1 MEIKNMRETVV
12 TFSVLAVTIASFAL
26 TIGLIIIVAIMHGLL
41 HNKSDFQITLGSLLF
56 FIVCFLIG
64 IIVHEIMHI
73 IGFRYAGKVPWNKIV
88 WGIDWKKGV
97 AYAQSK
103 NVIKV
108 KEMRIALMLP
118 FFITGAIP
126 FLLGIIF
133 NVMFLSVLG
142 AFLIGG
148 CAGDFAYYIKLRK
161 FPDEA
166 LVKDHP
172 VKPQFFVYE

>member
-1 MEIKNMRETVV
+1 MRETVV

-88 WGIDWKKGV
+88 WGIDWKK
-97 AYAQSK
+97 ALHML
-103 NVIKV
+103 KV
-108 KEMRIALMLP
+108 KM
-118 FFITGAIP
+118 
-126 FLLGIIF
+126 
-133 NVMFLSVLG
+133 
-142 AFLIGG
+142 
-148 CAGDFAYYIKLRK
+148 
-161 FPDEA
+161 
-166 LVKDHP
+166 
-172 VKPQFFVYE
+172 